1 MTEIKKKST
10 KLLYANKNQNN
21 YPIVAEIQPDKIQLL
36 IEDDLFFDVLL
47 MEIRG
52 QTISYSSYKKRM
64 NEDKETKLIEEIQ
77 VLESEENINYELVE
91 NKRKELYTIRQI
103 KMKGVK
109 IRSKARWI
117 NDEEKV
123 TKYFC
128 NMENRN
134 YISKC
139 MNSLRKE
146 NGNLITEQIEIL
158 NETML
163 YYKQLFKK
171 KYY

>member
-1 MTEIKKKST
+1 
-10 KLLYANKNQNN
+10 
-21 YPIVAEIQPDKIQLL
+21 
-36 IEDDLFFDVLL
+36 
-47 MEIRG
+47 
-52 QTISYSSYKKRM
+52 M
-64 NEDKETKLIEEIQ
+64 NEDKETKLLEEIQ
-77 VLESEENINYELVE
+77 VLENEENINYELVE

-103 KMKGVK
+103 KMEGVK

-117 NDEEKV
+117 NDGEKV

-139 MNSLRKE
+139 MNSLRKV
-146 NGNLITEQIEIL
+146 NGNLITEQNEIL

-163 YYKQLFKK
+163 YYKQL
-171 KYY
+171 Y